1 MPRRSILTDRQR
13 AALFD
18 LPTDE
23 ASMLRHYTLADDDL
37 ELIHARR
44 RSHNRFGFALQLC
57 ALRYPGRLLAPG
69 EVIPLAVTRFLAAQL
84 GIRPDELAGYAAREE
99 TRHEHLAALR
109 AIYGYKMFT
118 GRGAR
123 DLKAWLE
130 GAAETARSNEDL
142 ARRFVEQC
150 RAAQTILPGITVIE
164 RLCADALV
172 AAERRV
178 DARVAGQLDD
188 DMRTRLDALLTEDAG
203 GSVTRFVW
211 LRQFE
216 IGRNS
221 ADMNRLLD
229 RLEFLQALALDRGIL
244 ANVQPHRVARLRRQ
258 GERYFA
264 GDLRD
269 ISGDRRL
276 AILAVCALEWRGA
289 IADAVVETHDRIV
302 GKTWREAKSRCDARM
317 DDAKLALKD
326 TLQSFKTLG
335 AVFLE
340 AHEDRASLEEAVGN
354 AGGWISLKGLVA
366 TAEQLTDTFAADP
379 LVHVV
384 HGYHRFRRYAPRMLR
399 ALDICAAPVAEPL
412 LAASAIIAGT
422 KMAAVLPLT
431 FLRRGSKW
439 LRHLDAEADEASRH
453 WEVAVLFHLREAF
466 RSGDIWLAH
475 SRRYGDLKEAL
486 VPVEIARVTPRLA
499 MPFEPE
505 TWLADR
511 KARMADAVHRL
522 ARSAKAG
529 AIPGGSIEDGT
540 LKIDRLTAAV
550 PEEADALVLDLY
562 RRLPEVRV
570 TDLLLE
576 VDDEI
581 GFTEAFTHLRT
592 GVPCKDRIGLL
603 NVLLSEGLNLGL
615 SKMAGATNTHD
626 FFQLSRLSRWHVESE
641 AMARALATVIE
652 GQSRLPMA
660 RFWGGGQS
668 ASSDGQ
674 FFPTTRQGEAM
685 NLINAKY
692 GHEPGLKAY
701 THVSDQFGP
710 FATQT
715 IPATVNEAPYIL
727 DGLLLTDAGQ
737 KIREQYADTG
747 GFTDHV
753 FAVTALLGF
762 QFIPRIRDLPSK
774 RLYLFDPASCPKEL
788 KGLIG
793 GKIKERLIVANWP
806 DILRSVATMASGA
819 MPPSQ
824 LLRKFASYPRQHE
837 LAVTLRE
844 IGRVERT
851 LFIIDWLLD
860 ADMQRRAQIGL
871 NKGEAHHA
879 LKNALRI
886 GRQGEIR
893 DRTSEG
899 QHFRMAGLNLLA
911 AIVIYWNTKHLG
923 QAVAGRRREGLGC
936 SPNLLAHTSPL
947 GWAHILLTGEYRWPK
962 RA

>member
-258 GERYFA
+258 GERYCA

-335 AVFLE
+335 AALLE

-399 ALDICAAPVAEPL
+399 ALDICAAPVTEPL

-466 RSGDIWLAH
+466 RSGDIWLA
-475 SRRYGDLKEAL
+475 
-486 VPVEIARVTPRLA
+486 
-499 MPFEPE
+499 
-505 TWLADR
+505 DR
-511 KARMADAVHRL
+511 KA
-522 ARSAKAG
+522 
-529 AIPGGSIEDGT
+529 
-540 LKIDRLTAAV
+540 
-550 PEEADALVLDLY
+550 
-562 RRLPEVRV
+562 
-570 TDLLLE
+570 
-576 VDDEI
+576 
-581 GFTEAFTHLRT
+581 
-592 GVPCKDRIGLL
+592 
-603 NVLLSEGLNLGL
+603 
-615 SKMAGATNTHD
+615 
-626 FFQLSRLSRWHVESE
+626 
-641 AMARALATVIE
+641 
-652 GQSRLPMA
+652 
-660 RFWGGGQS
+660 
-668 ASSDGQ
+668 
-674 FFPTTRQGEAM
+674 
-685 NLINAKY
+685 
-692 GHEPGLKAY
+692 
-701 THVSDQFGP
+701 
-710 FATQT
+710 
-715 IPATVNEAPYIL
+715 
-727 DGLLLTDAGQ
+727 
-737 KIREQYADTG
+737 
-747 GFTDHV
+747 
-753 FAVTALLGF
+753 
-762 QFIPRIRDLPSK
+762 
-774 RLYLFDPASCPKEL
+774 
-788 KGLIG
+788 
-793 GKIKERLIVANWP
+793 
-806 DILRSVATMASGA
+806 
-819 MPPSQ
+819 
-824 LLRKFASYPRQHE
+824 
-837 LAVTLRE
+837 
-844 IGRVERT
+844 
-851 LFIIDWLLD
+851 
-860 ADMQRRAQIGL
+860 
-871 NKGEAHHA
+871 
-879 LKNALRI
+879 
-886 GRQGEIR
+886 
-893 DRTSEG
+893 
-899 QHFRMAGLNLLA
+899 
-911 AIVIYWNTKHLG
+911 
-923 QAVAGRRREGLGC
+923 
-936 SPNLLAHTSPL
+936 
-947 GWAHILLTGEYRWPK
+947 
-962 RA
+962 